1 VGKVY
6 RTVMRAKRENERNA
20 EKIKFLEEIR
30 EGARQEFMQSLR
42 KASMREKAKFV
53 FELLRA
59 K

>member
-1 VGKVY
+1 VGKAF
-6 RTVMRAKRENERNA
+6 RTVMGAKRAQEREA
-20 EKIKFLEEIR
+20 EKARFLEEIR

-42 KASMREKAKFV
+42 KASMKEKARFV